1 MSGTAARH
9 AAFWQAAMRYA
20 VGDVEQEVYVHRSR
34 TGLWRLGN
42 LCCAVLM
49 FLAASTGLQAKT
61 LYVSGAGS
69 DAADGRSAAQAFRTL
84 QHAADLTSPGD
95 TVLVM
100 NGVYTNLRGGL
111 AGGHGDGVVLSIT
124 HSGSPGHWIDYEA
137 YTGQT
142 PQIQFNGWEGVQ
154 FGPEVSYIQLK
165 GFTITGNNAHVSLE
179 GAWKQGKVGDPQYS
193 GNCVAADGRKGT
205 ATRRPNHLRILNNVI
220 GDCGGG
226 GVATIQ
232 ADYVTVSGNIVFNS
246 ALYAIYGCSGI
257 SMLENWNSD
266 NTTGYKMVVAGNRV
280 YGNRELV
287 PWVAAGKITD
297 GEGIIIDTSRS
308 PTLGNYTGRVLVAN
322 NLVYNNGSAAIEVFK
337 SDHVDILNNSTY
349 HDAQNPPERANGE
362 LNLNDVSDVRVFNNI
377 FVSAPGQAP
386 VVVIKSRPC
395 GCLFGWDETFGGANN
410 PEQLKGDHLLQAD
423 PLYLAPDP
431 PARSDL
437 HDVDLRDVDLR
448 VRPASLALDSGYAA
462 LAPKTDFAG
471 TPRPQ
476 GAGVDRGAF
485 EQAGRQ

>member
-1 MSGTAARH
+1 MH
-9 AAFWQAAMRYA
+9 
-20 VGDVEQEVYVHRSR
+20 HSR
-34 TGLWRLGN
+34 TALWRSTR
-42 LCCAVLM
+42 LCCAALV

-69 DAADGRSAAQAFRTL
+69 DAADGLSAAQAFRTL

-100 NGVYTNLRGGL
+100 NGVYTNLRRPD
-111 AGGHGDGVVLSIT
+111 GHGDGVVLSIT
-124 HSGSPGHWIDYEA
+124 HSGSPGQWIDYEA
-137 YTGQT
+137 YPGQT
-142 PQIQFNGWEGVQ
+142 PQIEFNGWEGVQ

-165 GFTITGNNAHVSLE
+165 GFTITGNNEHVSLE
-179 GAWKQGKVGDPQYS
+179 GALKQGKVGDPQYS
-193 GNCVAADGRKGT
+193 GNCVVADGRKGT
-205 ATRRPNHLRILNNVI
+205 ATRRPNHLSILNNVI
-220 GDCGGG
+220 SDCGGG
-226 GVATIQ
+226 GMATIQ
-232 ADYVTVSGNIVFNS
+232 ADYVTVSGNTVFNS

-266 NTTGYKMVVAGNRV
+266 NTTGYKMVITGNRV

-308 PTLGNYTGRVLVAN
+308 PTLGNYNGRVLVAN
-322 NLVYNNGSAAIEVFK
+322 NVVYDNGSAAIEVFK

-377 FVSAPGQAP
+377 FFSAPGQAP
-386 VVVIKSRPC
+386 VTVIASRPC
-395 GCLFGWDETFGGANN
+395 GCLFGWDETFGGANS
-410 PEQLKGDHLLQAD
+410 PAQLKGDNLLQAD
-423 PLYLAPDP
+423 PLYLAPDVE
-431 PARSDL
+431 AGGDL
-437 HDVDLRDVDLR
+437 HDVDLR
-448 VRPASLALDSGYAA
+448 VRPASPALDSGYTV

-471 TPRPQ
+471 VPRPQ

-485 EQAGRQ
+485 EQGGRQ